1 MPLETLDRTPPP
13 FFRQGLPAWARLGVL
28 SGLAVLLMLADARWR
43 VAEPLRLTLST
54 ALLPLEHAAAL
65 PVQAWHHA
73 GAYFGSLREAQA
85 AEDAARESL
94 VRLVARADQADRLAA
109 ENARLRALLELRPS
123 LTIRSVPAEVLR
135 ESADLFSRRVVI
147 DRGRTHGVMS
157 GAPVID
163 DRGVLGQ
170 VTRVFPLNAEVTLL
184 TDRDAAIPV
193 LNTRTGVRGAAFG
206 GVDGGANPGMEWRYV
221 AADADIQEGDL
232 LTTSGLDGV
241 YPPGLPVA
249 RVTSIERRAE
259 SGFARVRLT
268 PAAPADRVRHVL
280 VLEPVSAQWPD
291 DLPTA
296 RPAESVMQP
305 PASPATDT
313 PQGPR

>member
-268 PAAPADRVRHVL
+268 PTAPAERVRHVL

-296 RPAESVMQP
+296 RPADPVMQP

-313 PQGPR
+313 PQGLR

>member
-13 FFRQGLPAWARLGVL
+13 FFRQGLPALARLGVF
-28 SGLAVLLMLADARWR
+28 SGLALLLMLADARWR
-43 VAEPLRLTLST
+43 VADPLRLALST

-65 PVQAWHHA
+65 PVQAWDHA
-73 GAYFGSLREAQA
+73 GAYFGSLREAQV
-85 AEDAARESL
+85 AEDAARELL
-94 VRLVARADQADRLAA
+94 VRLVARADQADRLGE
-109 ENARLRALLELRPS
+109 ENARLRALLDLRPS
-123 LTIRSVPAEVLR
+123 LTVRSVPAEVLR

-147 DRGRTHGVMS
+147 DRGSTHGVMS
-157 GAPVID
+157 GSPVVD

-193 LNTRTGVRGAAFG
+193 MNTRTGARGAAFG

-241 YPPGLPVA
+241 YPPGLSVA
-249 RVTSIERRAE
+249 RVTTIERRAE

-268 PAAPADRVRHVL
+268 PTAPANRVRHVL
-280 VLEPVSAQWPD
+280 VLEPVSAQWPAGRATE
-291 DLPTA
+291 PPVSTA
-296 RPAESVMQP
+296 TE
-305 PASPATDT
+305 T

>member
-13 FFRQGLPAWARLGVL
+13 FFRQGLPALARLGVC

-43 VAEPLRLTLST
+43 VADPLRLAVST
-54 ALLPLEHAAAL
+54 VLLPLEHAAAL
-65 PVQAWHHA
+65 PVRAWA
-73 GAYFGSLREAQA
+73 GASSYFGSLREAQV
-85 AEDAARESL
+85 AEDAARELL
-94 VRLVARADQADRLAA
+94 VRTAARADQADRMAE
-109 ENARLRALLELRPS
+109 ENARLRALLELRAAIVVKS
-123 LTIRSVPAEVLR
+123 MPAEILR

-147 DRGRTHGVMS
+147 DRGSTHGVLS

-170 VTRVFPLNAEVTLL
+170 VTRVYPLNAEVTLL
-184 TDRDAAIPV
+184 GDRDAAIPV
-193 LNTRTGVRGAAFG
+193 LNNRTGARGAAFG

-249 RVTSIERRAE
+249 RVTAIERRAE
-259 SGFARVRLT
+259 SGFARVRLV
-268 PAAPADRVRHVL
+268 PAAPANRVRHVL
-280 VLEPVSAQWPD
+280 VLEPVSAQWPANLRGD
-291 DLPTA
+291 PAPSAATA
-296 RPAESVMQP
+296 
-305 PASPATDT
+305 
-313 PQGPR
+313 PQEPR

>member
-43 VAEPLRLTLST
+43 VAEPLRLVLST

-65 PVQAWHHA
+65 PVQAWNHA
-73 GAYFGSLREAQA
+73 GGYFGSLREAQA

-147 DRGRTHGVMS
+147 DRGRTHGVVS

-170 VTRVFPLNAEVTLL
+170 VTRVFPLSAEVTLL

-268 PAAPADRVRHVL
+268 PTAPADRVRHVL

-305 PASPATDT
+305 PPSRATDT

>member
-13 FFRQGLPAWARLGVL
+13 FFRQGLPALARLGVF
-28 SGLAVLLMLADARWR
+28 SGLAVLLMLADVRWR
-43 VAEPLRLTLST
+43 VADPLRLAVST

-65 PVQAWHHA
+65 PVRAWD
-73 GAYFGSLREAQA
+73 GAANYFRSLREAQM
-85 AEDAARESL
+85 AEDAALEAL

-109 ENARLRALLELRPS
+109 ENARLRALLDLRPL

-135 ESADLFSRRVVI
+135 ESADLFSRRIVV
-147 DRGRTHGVMS
+147 DRGSTHGVMN

-206 GVDGGANPGMEWRYV
+206 GGDGGANPGMEWRYV

-241 YPPGLPVA
+241 YPPGLQVA
-249 RVTSIERRAE
+249 RVTEIERRAE
-259 SGFARVRLT
+259 SGFAQVRLT
-268 PAAPADRVRHVL
+268 PTAPASGVRHVL
-280 VLEPVSAQWPD
+280 ILEPVSAQWPD
-291 DLPTA
+291 D
-296 RPAESVMQP
+296 RPAD
-305 PASPATDT
+305 PASSPAQSRATEA